1 MGDAPSGREESTPC
15 EMRLKT
21 TEHVPDQTP
30 IAKTYWLEKGCAQ
43 QRSRLLPPIQQPE
56 EKAAKEDRP
65 TDARANDQAS
75 FANKAPEQEC
85 HAVQPPST
93 PKGSNIF
100 TRHAAKVSSSQL
112 ESDDGIP
119 TR

>member
-75 FANKAPEQEC
+75 FANKAPEQE
-85 HAVQPPST
+85 
-93 PKGSNIF
+93 
-100 TRHAAKVSSSQL
+100 
-112 ESDDGIP
+112 SDDGIP
-119 TR
+119 TRSNNRPPQIKNSTSTHSQREVAP